1 MNSIKFKILPAPG
14 ILRSEVECIRV
25 IEHRGKEE
33 IAIKVFPNGLPGIVF
48 QHHNGRSALENIITP
63 SHISHVPTSFLYGPG
78 TEASIMNY
86 KKGSYASIQVV
97 FQPYSLKTLLGIN
110 AAVLTNG
117 FAELN
122 EFSAEDLNLQLM
134 EASSNEKRVVL
145 IMDFLLAKL
154 KQSKSRDPLVEE
166 SLHLIHQ
173 NITFIEVRHLLK
185 RLAISER
192 QFERRFSQTVGI
204 APQAY
209 IRVKRFNEAIRLMK
223 TRHYAKLTDIAYA
236 LNFHDQSHFIRDVKA
251 LSGLTPR
258 TLSQKAENFQD
269 QSGLSYIQR

>member
-1 MNSIKFKILPAPG
+1 MSSLKFDILPAPAV
-14 ILRSEVECIRV
+14 LRGEVECIRV
-25 IEHRGKEE
+25 IEHRREE
-33 IAIKVFPNGLPGIVF
+33 GAAIKVFPNGLPGIVF
-48 QHHNGRSALENIITP
+48 QHDNGNSALENIITP
-63 SHISHVPTSFLYGPG
+63 SHISRVPTSFLYGAG
-78 TEASIMNY
+78 TEPSTMNF
-86 KKGSYASIQVV
+86 KKGSYTSIQVV
-97 FQPYSLKTLLGIN
+97 FKPQALNTLLGLN
-110 AAVLTNG
+110 ASALTNG

-122 EFSAEDLNLQLM
+122 EFSLEDLNLQLM
-134 EASSNEKRVVL
+134 EAGTQRKRVTL
-145 IMDFLLAKL
+145 LTDFLFAKL

-173 NITFIEVRHLLK
+173 NITFIDVRHLLK

-223 TRHYAKLTDIAYA
+223 TRQYAKLTDIAYA
-236 LNFHDQSHFIRDVKA
+236 LNFHDQSHFIRDVKT

-258 TLSQKAENFQD
+258 TISQEAENFQD

>member
-1 MNSIKFKILPAPG
+1 MSSIKFDILPAPAV
-14 ILRSEVECIRV
+14 LRGEVECIRV
-25 IEHRGKEE
+25 IEHRREE
-33 IAIKVFPNGLPGIVF
+33 GVAIKVFPNGLPGIVF
-48 QHHNGRSALENIITP
+48 QHDNGHSALENIITP
-63 SHISHVPTSFLYGPG
+63 SHTSYVPTSFLYGPG
-78 TEASIMNY
+78 IEPSTMNF

-97 FQPYSLKTLLGIN
+97 FKPQALNTLLGLN
-110 AAVLTNG
+110 ASALTNG

-122 EFSAEDLNLQLM
+122 EFSTEDLDLQLM
-134 EASSNEKRVVL
+134 EASDNEKRVALL
-145 IMDFLLAKL
+145 IDFLLAKFN
-154 KQSKSRDPLVEE
+154 QAQSRDKLVEE

-173 NITFIEVRHLLK
+173 NITSIDVRHLLK
-185 RLAISER
+185 CLAISER

-223 TRHYAKLTDIAYA
+223 TRQYGKLTDIAYA

-258 TLSQKAENFQD
+258 TISQKVENFQD

>member
-1 MNSIKFKILPAPG
+1 MRSIKINIPHAPG
-14 ILRSEVECIRV
+14 ILRSEVEFIRV
-25 IEHRGKEE
+25 IDHSGEE
-33 IAIKVFPNGLPGIVF
+33 GVAIKVIPNALPGIVF
-48 QHHNGRSALENIITP
+48 QHDNGHSVLENIITP
-63 SHISHVPTSFLYGPG
+63 SHTSYLPTSFLYGPG

-86 KKGSYASIQVV
+86 KKGSYTSIQVV
-97 FQPYSLKTLLGIN
+97 FRPYALNTLLGLN
-110 AAVLTNG
+110 ASMLTNG

-122 EFSAEDLNLQLM
+122 EFSTEDLNLQLM
-134 EASSNEKRVVL
+134 EAGTERKRISL
-145 IMDFLLAKL
+145 LTDFLFAKL

-173 NITFIEVRHLLK
+173 NITFIDVKHLLK

-223 TRHYAKLTDIAYA
+223 TRQYAKLTDIAYA
-236 LNFHDQSHFIRDVKA
+236 LNFHDQSHFIRDAKA
-251 LSGLTPR
+251 FSGLTPKSISR
-258 TLSQKAENFQD
+258 KVENFQD
-269 QSGLSYIQR
+269 QSGLSYI

>member
-1 MNSIKFKILPAPG
+1 MSMSSIKFDILPAPG

-25 IEHRGKEE
+25 IAHRREE
-33 IAIKVFPNGLPGIVF
+33 GVAIKVFPNGLPGIVF
-48 QHHNGRSALENIITP
+48 QHDNGNSALENIITP
-63 SHISHVPTSFLYGPG
+63 SHTSRVPTSFLYGPG
-78 TEASIMNY
+78 TEPSIMNF

-97 FQPYSLKTLLGIN
+97 FKPQALNTLLGLN
-110 AAVLTNG
+110 ASALTNG

-122 EFSAEDLNLQLM
+122 EFSTEDLNLQLM
-134 EASSNEKRVVL
+134 EAGTERKRVTL
-145 IMDFLLAKL
+145 LTDFLFAKL

-173 NITFIEVRHLLK
+173 NITFIDVKHLLK

-223 TRHYAKLTDIAYA
+223 TRQYTKLTDIAYA
-236 LNFHDQSHFIRDVKA
+236 LNFHDQSHFIRDAKA
-251 LSGLTPR
+251 FSGLTPKSI
-258 TLSQKAENFQD
+258 SQKVENFQD
-269 QSGLSYIQR
+269 QSGLSYI